1 MRRPGRTSDGRGGT
15 GSRVGHQL
23 QEASTSILTPMERR
37 LQRTFAALALLT
49 VALAL
54 LAVGSTVL
62 PAAAGAAKKKRH
74 KKAATSAVFCGAPVV
89 DNYWAT
95 IEKLK
100 PIPAVPEGGVLPFAP
115 AGLTLG
121 ITGPQGILVG
131 GPTNVGLRL
140 TNAAATTPRLDWVV
154 LERLIRFSADGTKI
168 QPAGLK
174 RIDLR
179 QLPAGKH
186 RGLTFPLTAAPGIY
200 SLEITIQNHRG
211 RRLGRY
217 GEYLRVVDRTVDV
230 GIKLATYDN
239 VVPGAYLES
248 CFENHGSAAVAPTGT
263 SLERFD
269 GTAWHP
275 VAVPVGPQ
283 YLPAQTPILRA
294 LGPGEA
300 ERIATLVP
308 TNAKPGLYKLN
319 ASGIVLDSGEP
330 LTISAE
336 FGVL

>member
-1 MRRPGRTSDGRGGT
+1 MRRRTTNRG
-15 GSRVGHQL
+15 
-23 QEASTSILTPMERR
+23 
-37 LQRTFAALALLT
+37 
-49 VALAL
+49 AL
-54 LAVGSTVL
+54 LAAVVALVLAVVASTAIPVG
-62 PAAAGAAKKKRH
+62 AGAARKKSKN
-74 KKAATSAVFCGAPVV
+74 KKTVTSAVFCGSPVV

-95 IEKLK
+95 VEKLK

-121 ITGPQGILVG
+121 VTGPQGILIG
-131 GPTNVGLRL
+131 GSSVGLRL
-140 TNAAATTPRLDWVV
+140 TNAAAATPRLGWVV
-154 LERLIRFSADGTKI
+154 LERLIRFSADGSKI

-174 RIDLR
+174 RIDLK

-186 RGLTFPLTAAPGIY
+186 RGLTFPLTSAPGIY

-217 GEYLRVVDRTVDV
+217 GEYVRVVNRTVDV
-230 GIKLATYDN
+230 GIKLAAYDN
-239 VVPGAYLES
+239 AVPGGYLES

-269 GTAWHP
+269 GTTWRP

-283 YLPAQTPILRA
+283 YAPAQSMIQRS

-300 ERIATLVP
+300 ERIGTLIP
-308 TNAKPGLYKLN
+308 PNAQPGLYKLN
-319 ASGIVLDSGEP
+319 ATGTVLDSGEP
-330 LTISAE
+330 VVIGAE